1 MLRVSCATRS
11 SPTAW
16 RSSARSTPGSSSQ
29 SGRLAK
35 ASSNP
40 SETSRSRMVMRTAG
54 ETRGLSE
61 RSIALLLTV
70 DKGSGGRGVSRLLSE
85 RGWRRGDHPSGTGVA
100 AGLVRPTRGL
110 DRAGL
115 LRSRGDRYAPYLA
128 LLRVGFAKPT
138 GHPAAGALLPH
149 RFTLAAGA
157 WPAAVCSLLHFPAG
171 HPDWPLASTLPC
183 GGRTFLGPWSGTAIA
198 RPTPPRHSAS
208 PAAAIQSS
216 RRPRSLASW
225 RILAGEGLSRTRC
238 RGRSARGSVPAGP
251 ARRAGGDHRRRQ
263 EHRRARHAAPAAG
276 VQRQW
281 RLAGQARGAGRL
293 AALPARHGRGPGP
306 HHGGRRRRDGA
317 GRRGAAAGARLPDRP
332 ARPGAAAP
340 ARQGVRPPLGPGAGA
355 AAGLP
360 PRAGQRLGFV
370 PVDQGHLGP
379 PRAGGPAARPAPL
392 RHRPDPRP
400 CGAQPSLPCTG
411 GGAEVRPTGRRT
423 LPWASMARLASASA
437 RRLRSRGTCC
447 QVPRSKPLASRR
459 TSSASGRRP
468 WLRTFQRPSCWL
480 TTSRESA
487 RTRTFLAPSD
497 LACRSPA
504 ITPWYSATLL
514 VAQPMPSDSS
524 VSTAP
529 SRSVT
534 TTP

>member
-1 MLRVSCATRS
+1 MESPSRWYRSGSGIKMLPRRLILTRTCGRRVRMRPVRRWTRYSALRSSRSLASSLSSSCA
-11 SPTAW
+11 
-16 RSSARSTPGSSSQ
+16 PGV
-29 SGRLAK
+29 
-35 ASSNP
+35 P
-40 SETSRSRMVMRTAG
+40 
-54 ETRGLSE
+54 RG
-61 RSIALLLTV
+61 TV
-70 DKGSGGRGVSRLLSE
+70 LPGGRGSRIVSRLLSD
-85 RGWRRGDHPSGTGVA
+85 RVARRGDHPSGTGVA

-281 RLAGQARGAGRL
+281 RLA
-293 AALPARHGRGPGP
+293 
-306 HHGGRRRRDGA
+306 
-317 GRRGAAAGARLPDRP
+317 
-332 ARPGAAAP
+332 
-340 ARQGVRPPLGPGAGA
+340 
-355 AAGLP
+355 
-360 PRAGQRLGFV
+360 
-370 PVDQGHLGP
+370 
-379 PRAGGPAARPAPL
+379 
-392 RHRPDPRP
+392 
-400 CGAQPSLPCTG
+400 
-411 GGAEVRPTGRRT
+411 
-423 LPWASMARLASASA
+423 
-437 RRLRSRGTCC
+437 
-447 QVPRSKPLASRR
+447 
-459 TSSASGRRP
+459 
-468 WLRTFQRPSCWL
+468 
-480 TTSRESA
+480 
-487 RTRTFLAPSD
+487 
-497 LACRSPA
+497 
-504 ITPWYSATLL
+504 
-514 VAQPMPSDSS
+514 
-524 VSTAP
+524 
-529 SRSVT
+529 
-534 TTP
+534 